1 MSDYSDKRQ
10 QALEACEN
18 VINGLEDERVSV
30 LSALLQCRKIAR
42 LVGDLDGQEWLGY
55 EPGGYPNAPTGGILA
70 SAWKYAKEHGRVF
83 KYINP
88 NGQYTDGMFSDL
100 CAELEKTIKSMQAAL
115 NNYTTQG
122 YSVAGDY
129 AALATANLTNEVS
142 KHTYNLLKN
151 IKTSEKRL
159 SILKSQYYDYAV
171 KWQIELTFGHLT
183 KTIFESYQE
192 KIDQY
197 YSLLPKAI
205 LQKMSTIENMMQDG
219 NPEKYAHVLTS
230 CRRLWSEIAEQLF
243 SEVFPSYSS
252 NTYETVSGKSI
263 DVSAGHDNN
272 RLSAVIE
279 KLQSKS
285 VKNTIVGSEILYL
298 VDWLKKIN
306 DIQNAGVHSNVT
318 EEQAMRCIIH
328 TYIALGDILSLKATV
343 DQMTSSEEV
352 QQS

>member
-1 MSDYSDKRQ
+1 MSDFSDKRQ
-10 QALEACEN
+10 QALEACEK
-18 VINGLEDERVSV
+18 VINGIEDESISIS
-30 LSALLQCRKIAR
+30 SALLLCLKIAR
-42 LVGDLDGQEWLGY
+42 LVNDIDGQEWLGY
-55 EPGGYPNAPTGGILA
+55 ELGGYPNAPTGGILA

-100 CAELEKTIKSMQAAL
+100 CAEMEKSIKSLQAAL

-151 IKTSEKRL
+151 IKTCEKRL

-183 KTIFESYQE
+183 KTIYESYQE

-197 YSLLPKAI
+197 YSLLPKTI
-205 LQKMSTIENMMQDG
+205 LQKMGAIENMMQDG
-219 NPEKYAHVLTS
+219 NPENYAHVLTS
-230 CRRLWSEIAEQLF
+230 CRRLWTEIANHLF
-243 SEVFPSYSS
+243 SEVFPNHPSD
-252 NTYETVSGKSI
+252 TYKTLSGDEKVVSK
-263 DVSAGHDNN
+263 GHDNN

-279 KLQSKS
+279 KLQSKAP
-285 VKNTIVGSEILYL
+285 KNTLVGSGIMYL
-298 VDWLKKIN
+298 SDWLKQIN
-306 DIQNAGVHSNVT
+306 DIQNAGVHSEVT
-318 EEQAMRCIIH
+318 EEQAERCIIH
-328 TYIALGDILSLKATV
+328 TYIALGDILSLKAEANKKTAS
-343 DQMTSSEEV
+343 DGDKQP
-352 QQS
+352 